1 MSPQLCSPTA
11 CCWWS
16 GVCVSAGVATTPG
29 GEPDVHADL
38 QLDVVGGQ
46 LRGPSDSDPAAER

>member
-1 MSPQLCSPTA
+1 M
-11 CCWWS
+11 
-16 GVCVSAGVATTPG
+16 SAGVATTPG